1 MSDAQTIASY
11 DAIAAAYLAR
21 RQDRTVMAGALTR
34 FVACTRPG
42 GRVLDVGCG
51 PGFDTAALRDQGL
64 RTVGVDLSWGMLHT
78 GRGVYGVPLVQA
90 DLRWL
95 PFAPVWDGLWVNA
108 ALLHL
113 PRPEVPA
120 VLRRFHHLL
129 RPGGCLYLSLKA
141 GQGEGWEATGYGRP
155 APRWFTYWTAEG
167 LAALLAGSGFA
178 ILDEWRDEL
187 PQVTWLNCLARRP

>member
-1 MSDAQTIASY
+1 MSDPQTMASY
-11 DAIAAAYLAR
+11 EAIAAAYLAR
-21 RQDRTVMAGALTR
+21 RQERSAMAGALAR
-34 FVACTRPG
+34 FVAHTRPG

-51 PGFDTAALRDQGL
+51 PGFDTAALQDQGL
-64 RTVGVDLSWGMLHT
+64 RAVGVDLSWGMLHT
-78 GRGVYGVPLVQA
+78 GRAAYSVPLVQA
-90 DLRWL
+90 DLRQL

-120 VLRRFHHLL
+120 ALRQFHHLL

-141 GQGEGWEATGYGRP
+141 GQGEGWEVEGYGQP
-155 APRWFTYWTAEG
+155 APRWFAYWTAADLALL
-167 LAALLAGSGFA
+167 LAAAGFT
-178 ILDEWRDEL
+178 ILDEWRDDL